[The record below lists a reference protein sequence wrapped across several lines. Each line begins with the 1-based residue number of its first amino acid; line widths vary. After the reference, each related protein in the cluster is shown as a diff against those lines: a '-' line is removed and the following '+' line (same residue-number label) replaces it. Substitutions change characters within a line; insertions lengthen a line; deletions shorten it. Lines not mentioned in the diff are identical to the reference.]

1 MSEPLTDSELMAL
14 DKMFADLKGFPN
26 PAAEIRELREIGLE
40 NTRLRKLVIA
50 ENAKLRDEVEGL
62 RGQCREYGQVN
73 TQFAEEKTKL
83 REYIR
88 HETTCPKDYCVSPD
102 GAICTC
108 GLDAALKRAENA

>member
-1 MSEPLTDSELMAL
+1 MSERHDNDCGCEACRMRPTMSEPLTDEELQNLVDGSFDGDTTLAVQ
-14 DKMFADLKGFPN
+14 AV
-26 PAAEIRELREIGLE
+26 AEIRE
-40 NTRLRKLVIA
+40 
-50 ENAKLRDEVEGL
+50 LRDEVEGL
-62 RGQCREYGQVN
+62 REQCREYGQVN